1 MNRNLRGL
9 IRHYSQV
16 CKAQRV
22 SVAKQRSCESMQ
34 TAADNHELSVLDEA
48 VCDHAFDFIRDMEN
62 PSKLFGQI
70 YDKVR
75 EFRK

>member
-1 MNRNLRGL
+1 MNRKLRGL
-9 IRHYSQV
+9 IKHYSQV

-34 TAADNHELSVLDEA
+34 TAADNHDLSVLDMV
-48 VCDHAFDFIRDMEN
+48 VCDHAVDFIKSMEN
-62 PSKLFGQI
+62 PPELFGQI

-75 EFRK
+75 EFRQ